1 MAKSRQ
7 IKNHALHQNQSQR
20 VKRSMQKHAK
30 SHANGRQTKNQA
42 LYQKEIKRIKRSMR
56 RYAKQGYEFGSM
68 ESYFT
73 APKRITRKA
82 IQELQRYK
90 GKSIRDLA
98 INSTN
103 DKENIPTFRDLAV
116 VQIDNLYAEFD
127 NFPSEIRSFLV
138 QQFDRMI
145 EQAGLNAIEENDL
158 DVDTSDLSLVR
169 EIGKEYLAPILQKKQ
184 SFIYYIQNSGY
195 DSWQAIR
202 EFCSDVVNELKNIGV
217 LGSSEADELDDMFE
231 MQLGMYEGQANIRK
245 AQRKSERD
253 KVRRELK
260 KKLREGTKYK
270 NGERVYSPQQI
281 AERMN
286 ELKQEDMQ
294 RIAKMSN
301 EEFNKFKKRGLRF
314 DD

>member
-1 MAKSRQ
+1 MAKS
-7 IKNHALHQNQSQR
+7 
-20 VKRSMQKHAK
+20 
-30 SHANGRQTKNQA
+30 RQTKNQA
-42 LYQKEIKRIKRSMR
+42 LYQRELQRIQRSMR

-73 APKRITRKA
+73 VPKRITRKA
-82 IQELQRYK
+82 IQELQRYR

-98 INSTN
+98 ISSTN
-103 DKENIPTFRDLAV
+103 DEENIPTFRDLAV

-145 EQAGLNAIEENDL
+145 EQAGLNAIEDNDL
-158 DVDTSDLSLVR
+158 DVDTIDLSLVR

-217 LGSSEADELDDMFE
+217 LGNLEADELDDMFE
-231 MQLGMYEGQANIRK
+231 MQLGLYEGQANIRK

-253 KVRRELK
+253 KLRREMK
-260 KKLREGTKYK
+260 KKLQQGTKYK
-270 NGERVYSPQQI
+270 NGERIFSPQQI

-286 ELKQEDMQ
+286 ELNQEDMQ

>member
-1 MAKSRQ
+1 MAKS
-7 IKNHALHQNQSQR
+7 
-20 VKRSMQKHAK
+20 
-30 SHANGRQTKNQA
+30 RQTKNQA
-42 LYQKEIKRIKRSMR
+42 LYQMQLKRIQRSMH
-56 RYAKQGYEFGSM
+56 RYAKQGYKFGSM
-68 ESYFT
+68 ESYFPR
-73 APKRITRKA
+73 PKRITRKA
-82 IQELQRYK
+82 IKELERYK
-90 GKSIRDLA
+90 GKSIRNLA
-98 INSTN
+98 IGSTN
-103 DKENIPTFRDLAV
+103 DETISTIRETHVSTNDEENIPSFRDLAV

-145 EQAGLNAIEENDL
+145 EQAGLNAIEDNDL
-158 DVDTSDLSLVR
+158 DVDTTDLSLVR

-202 EFCSDVVNELKNIGV
+202 EFCSDVVNELRNIGV
-217 LGSSEADELDDMFE
+217 LGNHEADELDDMFE
-231 MQLGMYEGQANIRK
+231 MQLGLYEGQAKIRK

-253 KVRRELK
+253 KLRREMK
-260 KKLREGTKYK
+260 KKLQQGTKYK
-270 NGERVYSPQQI
+270 NGERIFSPQQI

-286 ELKQEDMQ
+286 ELNQEDMQ

>member
-1 MAKSRQ
+1 MAKS
-7 IKNHALHQNQSQR
+7 
-20 VKRSMQKHAK
+20 
-30 SHANGRQTKNQA
+30 RQTKNQA
-42 LYQKEIKRIKRSMR
+42 LYQRELQRIQRSMR

-68 ESYFT
+68 DSYFT
-73 APKRITRKA
+73 TPKRITRKA
-82 IQELQRYK
+82 IEELQRYK

-98 INSTN
+98 IKSTN
-103 DKENIPTFRDLAV
+103 DNEESIPSFRDLAV

-138 QQFDRMI
+138 QQFDKMI

-158 DVDTSDLSLVR
+158 NVDTTNLALVR

-231 MQLGMYEGQANIRK
+231 MQLGLYEGQAQIRK

-260 KKLREGTKYK
+260 KKLQQGTKYK

-281 AERMN
+281 AQRMN
-286 ELKQEDMQ
+286 ELNQEDMQ

-301 EEFNKFKKRGLRF
+301 EEFNKFKKRGLKF